1 VNPVRKVL
9 VDVLAIFRRNERRND
24 EVNVAEKEEDDDRVG
39 GLDGRVPVPGGSVAV
54 EVDKGSGDENV
65 DDGKRVGNEA
75 MAKLLVHLI
84 FTSIHVKEA
93 LT

>member
-1 VNPVRKVL
+1 ML

-24 EVNVAEKEEDDDRVG
+24 EINVAEKEEDDDRVS

-54 EVDKGSGDENV
+54 EVDKGSGDEDV

-75 MAKLLVHLI
+75 MVGMLINLI
-84 FTSIHVKEA
+84 FDHISH
-93 LT
+93 